1 MQEVKAR
8 EIVFLNGEFLNKN
21 AARISALDPG
31 FLCGLGLFETM
42 RSYNHRIVYLDSHL
56 KRLKSSCSYIG
67 LGMPYSLDRIK
78 GIIKET
84 VKINGLQD
92 AYVRLT
98 LWKQDKGTAVAVI
111 TKEFKPY
118 PASKYNKGF
127 SAQISRLRQSEY
139 YLLAK
144 IKSTSRIS
152 YELSF
157 KEAKDKGFD
166 EAIILNNRGNIAE
179 ASRSNIFLVKNKG
192 IFTPSLEC
200 GCLDGITRKVI
211 FDLAKKHKIALCQ
224 GNLTIQDL
232 CSAHEAFLT
241 NSLIGIMPLTSIE
254 HKIIGKGK
262 CENLTKFLISKYNSL
277 LK

>member
-1 MQEVKAR
+1 MQRVKFR
-8 EIVFLNGEFLNKN
+8 EIVFLNGEFLFKK
-21 AARISALDPG
+21 AVRISAFDPG
-31 FLCGLGLFETM
+31 FLYGFGLFETM
-42 RSYNHRIVYLDSHL
+42 RSYNHRIVYLDAHL

-67 LGMPYSLDRIK
+67 LEMPYSLDRLK
-78 GIIKET
+78 GIIKQT
-84 VKINGLQD
+84 VEINDLQD

-98 LWKQDKGTAVAVI
+98 LWKQDKGTGIAVI

-127 SAQISRLRQSEY
+127 SAGISRLRQSEDSP
-139 YLLAK
+139 LTK
-144 IKSTSRIS
+144 IKSTSRLN

-179 ASRSNIFLVKNKG
+179 ATRSNIFLVKNKE
-192 IFTPSLEC
+192 IFTPVLEC

-211 FDLAKKHKIALCQ
+211 FDLAKKHKIALYQ

-232 CSAHEAFLT
+232 CSVNEAFLT
-241 NSLIGIMPLTSIE
+241 NSLMGVMPLTSVE

-262 CENLTKFLISKYNSL
+262 CANLTKFLIAKYNSL